1 MRRNPSTVVV
11 LAGRPAEGLLGAV
24 SQSMN
29 VSLLRPGESADRIEA
44 AAGALRRAAG
54 VSSPYVLVAAD
65 PLAEVAEQWRAMW
78 EVTKQQ
84 RGGEEFELRAAEA
97 LAAWRADRFELP
109 DYYLVLAEETPE
121 PAPGAEPPPDFY
133 LGPLH
138 SVRPHRVAVV
148 GAAEP
153 AEQAAGLLQTLG
165 SLRHGRW
172 WPPLDEI
179 IDTAR
184 RFYPGALA
192 ESVPA
197 LLR

>member
-1 MRRNPSTVVV
+1 
-11 LAGRPAEGLLGAV
+11 
-24 SQSMN
+24 
-29 VSLLRPGESADRIEA
+29 
-44 AAGALRRAAG
+44 
-54 VSSPYVLVAAD
+54 
-65 PLAEVAEQWRAMW
+65 MW